1 MYADTTAPP
10 SVLRGR
16 MLVFGLVAVA
26 LLAAS
31 PAAQAETV
39 RVAPV
44 KKALAQAYQRSDA
57 GDVIRLSAGRHPAQ
71 TIPAG
76 SKPVTLRAAASA
88 KVPEIDNYA
97 DNVTFDGVDVDG
109 GFAMNAT
116 FENHGAANVTFKN
129 GRIGNVTDEKGAV
142 ITGPNFTFDNVVFHD
157 VRVTGP
163 EVHNE
168 CVYALDVTGMTVRNS
183 LFHACATM
191 DLFFTYG
198 SWWSPLPPAYGSITL
213 ENNVFGHSTM
223 EAASSWHYYSLY
235 VANTANGGGTIN
247 GWTVRNNTFEIP
259 ANLEHAGS
267 GGTRWVG
274 NLGGWNCAAGITFR
288 HNVGQKCS
296 GSRQGGQPGVQHQDQ
311 HGPLRLDQPRRPELP
326 PEGRARPPSTPPTRT
341 TTRRSTATAWPARRA
356 PGRRRA
362 RVRRAAPRRRGP
374 AAARRRGQP
383 LGLEAQAQAP
393 AAGGGAAAAGD
404 LQARRPAPRT
414 SPGTVCPGVARCVSR
429 SRAGRGCALQV
440 RRVAAPRAGP
450 RSCARRSLTVR
461 RTRVIGIRARGLR
474 RGRYRVVVRARTARV
489 RSQPWS
495 FRLLV
500 R

>member
-1 MYADTTAPP
+1 M
-10 SVLRGR
+10 
-16 MLVFGLVAVA
+16 
-26 LLAAS
+26 
-31 PAAQAETV
+31 
-39 RVAPV
+39 
-44 KKALAQAYQRSDA
+44 
-57 GDVIRLSAGRHPAQ
+57 
-71 TIPAG
+71 
-76 SKPVTLRAAASA
+76 TLRAAAAA

-163 EVHNE
+163 VVHNE

-223 EAASSWHYYSLY
+223 EADSSWHYYSLY

-274 NLGGWNCAAGITFR
+274 NLGSWNCAAGITFR

-296 GSRQGGQPGVQHQDQ
+296 ASDKGVSPASSTRTSTAPFGWINPAAQNFRLKAGSPAINAADPNDHPALDRDGLARAGRPDAGAHEYGGQRPGAGAPPPPAGGGNPSGSR
-311 HGPLRLDQPRRPELP
+311 PRRKRLL
-326 PEGRARPPSTPPTRT
+326 RAAALRPRVIC
-341 TTRRSTATAWPARRA
+341 RPAA
-356 PGRRRA
+356 RRRA
-362 RVRRAAPRRRGP
+362 RRRG
-374 AAARRRGQP
+374 R
-383 LGLEAQAQAP
+383 
-393 AAGGGAAAAGD
+393 
-404 LQARRPAPRT
+404 
-414 SPGTVCPGVARCVSR
+414 SCPGVARVR
-429 SRAGRGCALQV
+429 VQVARRARVALQV
-440 RRVAAPRAGP
+440 RRVRRRGRPRVV
-450 RSCARRSLTVR
+450 RRRSMTVR

-474 RGRYRVVVRARTARV
+474 RGGYRVVVRARTARV